1 MAKNNTENTK
11 LRGTL
16 PTGEI
21 VVIVRLGKKNARV
34 RMPDAPK
41 SESVIVPVSDLT
53 DIRKIEPTPK
63 SVPVEQPESEVEAQI
78 DETLASDQV
87 ANA

>member
-34 RMPDAPK
+34 FGVL
-41 SESVIVPVSDLT
+41 S
-53 DIRKIEPTPK
+53 
-63 SVPVEQPESEVEAQI
+63 
-78 DETLASDQV
+78 
-87 ANA
+87 